1 MIPSEPKLATT
12 HSATPAPFDGTVKV
26 PPPPPVTPRDRLI
39 RLPDVESATGC
50 KKSTIYDLMKSGRF
64 PKPVRLS
71 ARHVVWPESAVL
83 QWVQDRIREAQQ

>member
-26 PPPPPVTPRDRLI
+26 PPPPPATPRDRLI

>member
-1 MIPSEPKLATT
+1 MIPNQPERTTT

-26 PPPPPVTPRDRLI
+26 PPPPPATPRDRLI

-71 ARHVVWPESAVL
+71 ARHVAWPESAVL